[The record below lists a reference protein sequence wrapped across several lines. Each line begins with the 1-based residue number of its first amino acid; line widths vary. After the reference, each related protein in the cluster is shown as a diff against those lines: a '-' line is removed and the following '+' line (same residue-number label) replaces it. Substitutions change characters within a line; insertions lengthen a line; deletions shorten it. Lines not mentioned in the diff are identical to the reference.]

1 MQICLLQGQHL
12 LLKLTAGTGK
22 IGVRLPQ
29 HPVAVALT
37 NAVQVPITATSANL
51 TGRGGCSR
59 VSDLDPVVTDK
70 LDLMLDAGSLE
81 GGTGSTVI
89 DVTFDVPKILR
100 EGAVP
105 AKDIFAILD

>member
-1 MQICLLQGQHL
+1 HATLPS
-12 LLKLTAGTGK
+12 KLTAGTGK

-37 NAVQVPITATSANL
+37 NAVQAPITATSANL

-59 VSDLDPVVTDK
+59 ISDLDPLLADK
-70 LDLMLDAGSLE
+70 LDLMLDAGQLE

-89 DVTFDVPKILR
+89 DVTLDVPKILR
-100 EGAVP
+100 EGAISST
-105 AKDIFAILD
+105 DIFAVLDRL